1 MMASAPPMQRTQL
14 KKAAH
19 CTPRL
24 CHCMTSQTATA
35 RATARSIQGHFGMVW
50 QSYIGPGREGNT
62 RPREPASDDVE

>member
-24 CHCMTSQTATA
+24 CHCMTSQTATV
-35 RATARSIQGHFGMVW
+35 RATVRRIQGHFGMV
-50 QSYIGPGREGNT
+50 
-62 RPREPASDDVE
+62 